1 MQGVSPIH
9 IARSTSTST
18 SQTASLQLKLPAFPP
33 SNKDFECNQVHTPD
47 GVYRLSHEIFNQ
59 SILPVFHQ
67 GTHCVSIPHAKTAAE
82 TAAETAAAATATATT
97 TTTTTTTASLSA
109 TLASTKSS
117 SAASSMSEQLLGM
130 TPVQENTEI
139 ESSEEEGGGAIYFG
153 QSAALPIPCSR
164 PQHSNG
170 NAAQVAASSSSA
182 SSDRTAS
189 LLRNTPMSQHGFP
202 TTSTQGTTTGD
213 MMNTPILT
221 VENTSTTP
229 TASDDN
235 INQVNPSTSI
245 GGSSSVGSLT
255 SLFSRNS
262 LRHHHHH
269 HHPRKP
275 KNSLQKTNSS
285 FIAKMIVHDQIA
297 KILFSRTLEDS
308 YIFYNVGTNF
318 IWADANQKVKV
329 CILRRLSI
337 TIHHIHHMLLCLLGK
352 LM

>member
-18 SQTASLQLKLPAFPP
+18 SQTASPQLKLPAFPP

-82 TAAETAAAATATATT
+82 TAAAVTATT

-117 SAASSMSEQLLGM
+117 SAASSMSEQMLGM

-170 NAAQVAASSSSA
+170 NAAQVAAASSSA
-182 SSDRTAS
+182 SSDRTGS

-202 TTSTQGTTTGD
+202 TTNTQGTTTGD
-213 MMNTPILT
+213 MMTPILT

-229 TASDDN
+229 TAADDN
-235 INQVNPSTSI
+235 INQFNPSTSI

-262 LRHHHHH
+262 LRHHHHHHH

-297 KILFSRTLEDS
+297 KILFSRTLDDS

-337 TIHHIHHMLLCLLGK
+337 MIHHIHLMLLCLPGK